1 MGRVSDHTSM
11 RPTWRAFGGSSK
23 SGGLPCAA
31 TIGRTCQSNSDRLVT
46 SRSHHDETPP
56 TA

>member
-1 MGRVSDHTSM
+1 MGSASDHTSM
-11 RPTWRAFGGSSK
+11 RPTWRAWAGSSN

-31 TIGRTCQSNSDRLVT
+31 TIGSTCQSNSSRLDT